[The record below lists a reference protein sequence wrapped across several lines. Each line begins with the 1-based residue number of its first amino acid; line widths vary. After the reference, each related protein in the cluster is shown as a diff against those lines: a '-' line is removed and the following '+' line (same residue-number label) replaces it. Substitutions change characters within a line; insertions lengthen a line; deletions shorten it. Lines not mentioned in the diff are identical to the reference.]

1 MYKLRVNTENNFSW
15 KILLGEKEVDWSYFD
30 LTLEMTKPSHGK
42 EILDIT
48 IDGSTVNFSYKPN
61 QVGQYII
68 SAYLNRYKSSEAA
81 LDMKIFEAVKWSW
94 NTSYNNA
101 DNLDVEALTLVGNMS
116 VGTGSMIAPE
126 DYYTKEQIDIKFE
139 SVITD
144 DNIHNFNFATE
155 EWVSANYQAKANYL
169 TEIPSEYITES
180 ELETRLEG
188 LDIGSGNVDLTGY
201 ATEQWVEDKG
211 YVTGGDLDKFVTND
225 DLADKG
231 FITSIP
237 AQYVTESELANRG
250 YITEEEVDAKG
261 FITSIP
267 AQYVTESELARKKYV
282 TQDDLTFGDFNLDG
296 YYTKFE
302 ADELFVQKGEVNM
315 DDYATIY
322 QLAMKQDKLDS
333 GTNIKTINGESILGE
348 GDITFEQYDNKQDML
363 VSGVNIKTINGID
376 ILGEGDIM
384 IAAGDTPDM
393 SGYVTAVELNN
404 KGFITSIPKEYITEE
419 DLNGRNYAT
428 VDSVEAKQ
436 DVLVV
441 GQNIKTINGKSILG
455 AGNIQINANAEV
467 DLSGYYTKS
476 EVDEIVGNIDTGGEA
491 PDLTGYATESWVTA
505 NYQPKGDY
513 QPAGNYLTSIP
524 DEYITESELNKAISN
539 IQIPSVDLT
548 GYATEYWVTEQG
560 YLTNIPEEY
569 VTSSELETRLEGI
582 NTGTI
587 DEIPTLTIDF
597 ETGEYNDR
605 FLVETIFQRLLSNR
619 PCNIVLLSDEFD
631 GEKEPIYTMTDVN
644 SYQFQLDNTACVLS
658 FDVVGKSWYSV
669 TMFREASL
677 ETPSAEHYKVAQI
690 SINTETCYTEV
701 NNLKAT
707 VANKVTGDGISTIKK
722 MTQAEY
728 DAITPDANTLYIIV
742 E

>member
-1 MYKLRVNTENNFSW
+1 MPIQIYHTNYQMYKLRVNTENNFSW

-94 NTSYNNA
+94 NTSYNNT

-155 EWVSANYQAKANYL
+155 EWVSANYQPKANYL

-201 ATEQWVEDKG
+201 ATEDWTASKFQPI
-211 YVTGGDLDKFVTND
+211 GDYL
-225 DLADKG
+225 
-231 FITSIP
+231 TSIP
-237 AQYVTESELANRG
+237 AQYVTEKELANRG

-267 AQYVTESELARKKYV
+267 AQYVTESELAKKKYV

-333 GTNIKTINGESILGE
+333 GS
-348 GDITFEQYDNKQDML
+348 
-363 VSGVNIKTINGID
+363 NIKTINGID

-384 IAAGDTPDM
+384 IAAGEAPDM

-476 EVDEIVGNIDTGGEA
+476 EIDDIVSNIDTGGEA
-491 PDLTGYATESWVTA
+491 PDLTGYATEQWVKDK
-505 NYQPKGDY
+505 YVPKSTY
-513 QPAGNYLTSIP
+513 SI
-524 DEYITESELNKAISN
+524 
-539 IQIPSVDLT
+539 DLQQNRLL
-548 GYATEYWVTEQG
+548 AKLDAVSWVTEQG
-560 YLTNIPEEY
+560 YLSEIPSEY
-569 VTSSELETRLEGI
+569 VTETELETRLEGI
-582 NTGTI
+582 NPGTI

-605 FLVETIFQRLLSNR
+605 FLVETIFQRLLSNK
-619 PCNIVLLSDEFD
+619 PCNIVLLSDEVE
-631 GEKEPIYTMTDVN
+631 GEKGPIYTMTDVN

-701 NNLKAT
+701 NNLKTT

>member
-1 MYKLRVNTENNFSW
+1 MPIQIYHTNYQMYKLRVNTENNFSW

-94 NTSYNNA
+94 NTSYNNT

-116 VGTGSMIAPE
+116 VGTGSMIAHE

-155 EWVSANYQAKANYL
+155 EWVSANYQPKANYL

-267 AQYVTESELARKKYV
+267 AQYVTETELARKKYV

-302 ADELFVQKGEVNM
+302 ADDLFVQKGEVNM

-322 QLAMKQDKLDS
+322 QLTMKQDKLDS

-384 IAAGDTPDM
+384 IAAGEAPDM
-393 SGYVTAVELNN
+393 SGYVTVVELNN

-476 EVDEIVGNIDTGGEA
+476 EVDEIVGNI
-491 PDLTGYATESWVTA
+491 
-505 NYQPKGDY
+505 
-513 QPAGNYLTSIP
+513 
-524 DEYITESELNKAISN
+524 EL
-539 IQIPSVDLT
+539 PTPEVDLT
-548 GYATEYWVTEQG
+548 GYATEQWVKDKYVPKSTYNIDLTQNRLLAKLDAVSWVTEQG
-560 YLTNIPEEY
+560 YLTEIPSEY
-569 VTSSELETRLEGI
+569 VTETELETRLEGI

-605 FLVETIFQRLLSNR
+605 FLVETIFQRLLSNK
-619 PCNIVLLSDEFD
+619 PCNIVLCRDEVE
-631 GEKEPIYTMTDVN
+631 GEKGPIYTMTDVN
-644 SYQFQLDNTACVLS
+644 GYQFQLDNTACVLS

-728 DAITPDANTLYIIV
+728 DAITPDANTLYIIL

>member
-1 MYKLRVNTENNFSW
+1 MPIQIYHTNYQMYKLRVNTENNFSW

-94 NTSYNNA
+94 NTSYNNT

-155 EWVSANYQAKANYL
+155 EWVSANYQPKANYL

-237 AQYVTESELANRG
+237 AQYVTETELANRG

-267 AQYVTESELARKKYV
+267 AQYVTETELARKKYV

-302 ADELFVQKGEVNM
+302 ADDLFVQKGEVNM

-384 IAAGDTPDM
+384 IAAGEAPDM

-467 DLSGYYTKS
+467 DLSGYYTKT
-476 EVDEIVGNIDTGGEA
+476 EVDEIVGNI
-491 PDLTGYATESWVTA
+491 
-505 NYQPKGDY
+505 
-513 QPAGNYLTSIP
+513 
-524 DEYITESELNKAISN
+524 EL
-539 IQIPSVDLT
+539 PTPEVDLT
-548 GYATEYWVTEQG
+548 GYATEQWVTDKYVPKSTYNIDLTQNRLMAKLDAVSWVTEQG
-560 YLTNIPEEY
+560 YLTEIPSEY
-569 VTSSELETRLEGI
+569 VTETELETRLEGI

-605 FLVETIFQRLLSNR
+605 FLVETIFQRLLSNK
-619 PCNIVLLSDEFD
+619 PCNIVLLSDEVE
-631 GEKEPIYTMTDVN
+631 GEKGPIYTMTDVN

-701 NNLKAT
+701 NNLKTT